1 MLKMLDNPVDNDV
14 KIPSPPPPVDGAG
27 TCCGRYCDGK
37 PTMGREMGRRSP
49 G

>member
-1 MLKMLDNPVDNDV
+1 MVLTMLDNPVESDEN
-14 KIPSPPPPVDGAG
+14 IPSPAAAGAG

-37 PTMGREMGRRSP
+37 PTMGRDMGRSP